1 MTSLFI
7 KQIIE
12 DSCQDYDIIV
22 LKGFSPILITELGE
36 HLLLLDNYIF
46 ENGKIVLDRINANS
60 LMLSILNCNSH
71 QKAICTCESLIM
83 MCTQIANLNIL
94 NKRICVIDNNFFEL
108 YPNPTTS
115 DIPDFDS

>member
-36 HLLLLDNYIF
+36 HLFLLDNYIF
-46 ENGKIVLDRINANS
+46 ENGEIVLDRINATS
-60 LMLSILNCNSH
+60 LMLSILGCNND
-71 QKAICTCESLIM
+71 QKAICTCESLISKYSVNRVLP
-83 MCTQIANLNIL
+83 I
-94 NKRICVIDNNFFEL
+94 
-108 YPNPTTS
+108 S
-115 DIPDFDS
+115 